1 MATIVDMVDYIIALR
16 QKLEQTERINEQLRR
31 EIESINNE
39 KKTKN

>member
-1 MATIVDMVDYIIALR
+1 MATIVDRVDYIIVLR

>member
-1 MATIVDMVDYIIALR
+1 MATIVDMVDYIIVLR